1 MSNQVNDFS
10 FLYTN
15 VLNLTTEKVYVFL
28 INLDFFDFTD
38 FIGLLSNNEVK
49 RADKMKTKK
58 KKRQYIITRGMIKK
72 LLSIIINK
80 DPHKIEF
87 SYNHHGKPF
96 INEKYNGYS
105 VEFNTSH
112 SGVYGLIAITL
123 DNKVGVD
130 IQKIKPEIDF
140 RALSNRFF
148 SNNERNELLK
158 LEKHE
163 QQEAFYLGWVRK
175 ESFIKATGM
184 GVAYGLDRF
193 SVSLNKEDNSNIVIS
208 DYENKKWHCYDLIEI
223 GNYKTA
229 LTTCKNN
236 IDILISQP

>member
-15 VLNLTTEKVYVFL
+15 DLNLTTEKVYVFL

-96 INEKYNGYS
+96 INEKYHGYS

-193 SVSLNKEDNSNIVIS
+193 SVSLNKEDNSNVVIS

>member
-15 VLNLTTEKVYVFL
+15 DLNLTTEKVYVFL

-58 KKRQYIITRGMIKK
+58 KKRQYIITRGMIIK

-112 SGVYGLIAITL
+112 SGRYGLIAITL

-184 GVAYGLDRF
+184 GVAYGLDQF
-193 SVSLNKEDNSNIVIS
+193 SVSLNKEDNSNVIIS
-208 DYENKKWHCYDLIEI
+208 DYENKKWHCYNLIEI

>member
-15 VLNLTTEKVYVFL
+15 DLNLTTEKVYVFL

-72 LLSIIINK
+72 LLSIIIDK

-112 SGVYGLIAITL
+112 SGRYGLIAITL

-140 RALSNRFF
+140 RALSSRFF

-184 GVAYGLDRF
+184 GVAYGLDQF
-193 SVSLNKEDNSNIVIS
+193 SVSLNKEDNSNVIIS

>member
-1 MSNQVNDFS
+1 MSNQLNDFS
-10 FLYTN
+10 FFYSN
-15 VLNLTTEKVYVFL
+15 DLNLTTEKVYVFL
-28 INLDFFDFTD
+28 INLDLFDYTD

-72 LLSIIINK
+72 LLSIIIDK

-112 SGVYGLIAITL
+112 SGRYGLIAITL

-140 RALSNRFF
+140 RALSSRFF

-184 GVAYGLDRF
+184 GVAYGLDQF
-193 SVSLNKEDNSNIVIS
+193 SVSLNKEDNSNVIIS